1 MDFDKKQKKAKKVSN
16 FILLEMARS
25 GPLLATLINNKKP
38 FLHNYLFS
46 SSNAFGGRPL
56 FGMTFLSL
64 DSVEVMVL
72 NTSTKDRDTYKK
84 EC

>member
-1 MDFDKKQKKAKKVSN
+1 
-16 FILLEMARS
+16 MARS

-72 NTSTKDRDTYKK
+72 NTSTKDGDTYNKK
-84 EC
+84 ELLVFYKVCC